1 VGSKAFA
8 LAWEGRGVLKLD
20 KAHQEFLFEVRPD
33 TFTKFRVGTGHWSC
47 VELSH
52 LDDAEL
58 ADLVREAWSQ
68 VVPKKVSR
76 PVLEAAGAARPA

>member
-1 VGSKAFA
+1 VGSRAFA
-8 LAWEGRGVLKLD
+8 LVWESRAVLKLD

-33 TFTKFRVGTGHWSC
+33 TFTKFRVGTGHWSY
-47 VELSH
+47 VEVAH

-58 ADLVREAWSQ
+58 AELVREAWSQ

-76 PVLEAAGAARPA
+76 PVLQAAAAARPA